1 VLNQG
6 LNAKSQVIIEER
18 GNQLIIKPVVAPQEK
33 REKIAVIQ
41 LDSESPEAISRRIIA
56 AYVMGFDRI
65 ILKFNKPITP
75 LIRNSI
81 RELIVNKT
89 PGVEV

>member
-1 VLNQG
+1 VKLKKYIRRVQFTGKSTYIVSLPKSWVLNQG

-56 AYVMGFDRI
+56 AYVMG
-65 ILKFNKPITP
+65 
-75 LIRNSI
+75 LI
-81 RELIVNKT
+81 E
-89 PGVEV
+89 